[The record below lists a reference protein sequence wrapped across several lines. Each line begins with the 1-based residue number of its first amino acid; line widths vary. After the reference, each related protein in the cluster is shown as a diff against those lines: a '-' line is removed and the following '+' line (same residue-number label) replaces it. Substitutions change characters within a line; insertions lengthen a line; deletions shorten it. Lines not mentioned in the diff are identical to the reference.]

1 MRLLHNILFK
11 INKMRLCKG
20 LNLKKRRII
29 MSGKIFY
36 RERRK
41 VQDGEKKPRFRIVG
55 VSDCN
60 LKIYAKHLRL
70 CELEHIA
77 EETNAE
83 LIFLRK
89 GSKNKD

>member
-1 MRLLHNILFK
+1 
-11 INKMRLCKG
+11 
-20 LNLKKRRII
+20 

-41 VQDGEKKPRFRIVG
+41 VKDGEKKPRFRIVA

-60 LKIYAKHLRL
+60 LKVYSDHLRL

-77 EETNAE
+77 EEIKAE
-83 LIFLRK
+83 LICLRK
-89 GSKNKD
+89 GTKSKKSDNEK